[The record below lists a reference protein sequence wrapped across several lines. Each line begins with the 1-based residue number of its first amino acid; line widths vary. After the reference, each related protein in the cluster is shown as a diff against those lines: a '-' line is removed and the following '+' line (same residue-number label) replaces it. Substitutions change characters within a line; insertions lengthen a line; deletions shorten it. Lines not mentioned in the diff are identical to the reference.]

1 MAHPIAMPKPGQY
14 TESCTI
20 ISWHKKEG
28 DAVSKGDVMF
38 EIETDKASMEVESF
52 FDGTLLKVYSGE
64 GETVPVQNIVAYV
77 GEPDEKVPDTP
88 PEPAVKKEEQKEE
101 TSETPAKE
109 SKSQPASDQAA
120 STAPEAGKE
129 QPPQPQT
136 PTAGGA
142 GEKPSE
148 SRPGRLKIS
157 PRARALARHCSID
170 PSPVQG
176 SGPGGRIVEKDVK
189 QYLED
194 QRYYDL
200 RVTPTAKVLTA
211 QNDIDLLSIR
221 GTGVDGRIT
230 KDDVNR
236 AIAEKPQPMNT
247 MRRII
252 AQRLTESFNTAP
264 HFFVTVEVDMTDLL
278 DFRKK
283 LKEQGKK
290 YSVTDFIMEAT
301 VLSLKDEP
309 VVNSSTDG
317 TNVKWNSS
325 VNLGMAVS
333 LENGLIVPV
342 IHGADQLSLTELHDK
357 AGELAVKARDG
368 KLLPDE
374 MTGGTFTISNMGM
387 MDVENFTAII
397 NPGESAIMA
406 VSSTQKKPVVKDDEI
421 TIRSIMKV
429 TLSSDH
435 RIIDGAKAAQF
446 VNAFK
451 AKLEDM
457 ELWKTLT

>member
-52 FDGTLLKVYSGE
+52 FDGTLLKVYAGE

-77 GEPDEKVPDTP
+77 GEPNEDVPDTP
-88 PEPAVKKEEQKEE
+88 PEPAVKKEEKKEE
-101 TSETPAKE
+101 VPEKPAEEAEPQSASREAE
-109 SKSQPASDQAA
+109 SSAA
-120 STAPEAGKE
+120 EAEKGRP
-129 QPPQPQT
+129 QQPQK
-136 PTAGGA
+136 PTASGA
-142 GEKPSE
+142 GDKQAEA
-148 SRPGRLKIS
+148 RPGRLKIS

-170 PSPVQG
+170 PSSAQG
-176 SGPGGRIVEKDVK
+176 TGPGGRIVEKDVK
-189 QYLED
+189 QYLEN
-194 QRYYDL
+194 QGYYDL
-200 RVTPTAKVLTA
+200 RVTPTAKVLA
-211 QNDIDLLSIR
+211 VQNDIDLLSVR
-221 GTGVDGRIT
+221 GTGIDARIT
-230 KDDVNR
+230 TDDVNR

-247 MRRII
+247 MRRVI

-278 DFRKK
+278 EFRRK
-283 LKEQGKK
+283 LKEQGNK

-317 TNVKWNSS
+317 ANIKWNSS

-342 IHGADQLSLTELHDK
+342 IHDADQLSLTELHDK
-357 AGELAVKARDG
+357 AAELAGKSRDG